1 MFPSKKSR
9 HPVVRTRTRISQGV
23 YGSQFFAGRF
33 LCVNRVSHFLRQ
45 IPVQWQIF
53 IFISRLWRTISFKLC
68 WTACNMHNRLRIHCW
83 SIGERRSTNSSSLC
97 LSSTLKAI
105 FTSAMAMAMTRQE
118 KVPKVNH
125 AHLLQNGIHIQG
137 SWPKQIIQKVPCG
150 NFK

>member
-1 MFPSKKSR
+1 MFSR
-9 HPVVRTRTRISQGV
+9 NLSDSSPCIVRTRTRISQGV

-97 LSSTLKAI
+97 LSLHWRQFSHQQWQWRGRKKFSRLIMPTSSKTAFIFKA
-105 FTSAMAMAMTRQE
+105 R
-118 KVPKVNH
+118 
-125 AHLLQNGIHIQG
+125 G
-137 SWPKQIIQKVPCG
+137 QIKSHKRFPG